1 MLVLLTLPCLLI
13 LVLGSL
19 RTFMLGL
26 KNMEE
31 PLGFPLS
38 YAKSF
43 VMFKTCQKKRDEP
56 NN

>member
-1 MLVLLTLPCLLI
+1 MIVLLTPPCLLI
-13 LVLGSL
+13 LALGNL

-38 YAKSF
+38 YTKSF
-43 VMFKTCQKKRDEP
+43 MMFKT
-56 NN
+56 

>member
-1 MLVLLTLPCLLI
+1 MKNILCSLRQIIIVLSTPCLLI
-13 LVLGSL
+13 LALGNL

-38 YAKSF
+38 YTKSF
-43 VMFKTCQKKRDEP
+43 MMFKT
-56 NN
+56 

>member
-1 MLVLLTLPCLLI
+1 LICEIIIVLLTPPCLLI
-13 LVLGSL
+13 LALGNL

-38 YAKSF
+38 YTKSF
-43 VMFKTCQKKRDEP
+43 MMFKT
-56 NN
+56 

>member
-26 KNMEE
+26 KNMEK

-38 YAKSF
+38 YAKCF
-43 VMFKTCQKKRDEP
+43 MMFKTWPKNK
-56 NN
+56 